1 MIHHK
6 LEVESIRFVIS
17 NDDWLLKPI
26 INNMCGA
33 QSRGLL

>member
-6 LEVESIRFVIS
+6 LGSIRFVTS
-17 NDDWLLKPI
+17 NDVWLFKPI

-33 QSRGLL
+33 QSRAFL